1 MRLLVAAVGRLK
13 AGPESELVLRY
24 RNRAA
29 KAGKALGFRA
39 VDIVELD
46 ESRAPEAAVRKL
58 TEARSLRGLC
68 QGSRVIALDERG
80 SSPDSL
86 AFAKRLAQWRD
97 AGEEATT
104 LVIGGPD
111 GLDPAFVAEADWAIA
126 LGAMT
131 WPHQIV
137 RVLALEQIY
146 RTTTILSGHPYH
158 RA

>member
-13 AGPESELVLRY
+13 AGPESELVSRY

-39 VDIVELD
+39 VDIAELD
-46 ESRAPEAAVRKL
+46 ESRAPDATARKL
-58 TEARSLRGLC
+58 LEARSLRGLC
-68 QGSRVIALDERG
+68 KGSRVVALDERG

-86 AFAKRLAQWRD
+86 TFAKRLAQWRD

-111 GLDPAFVAEADWAIA
+111 GLDPAFVAEADWVIA
-126 LGAMT
+126 LGTMT

-146 RTTTILSGHPYH
+146 RATTILLGHPYH